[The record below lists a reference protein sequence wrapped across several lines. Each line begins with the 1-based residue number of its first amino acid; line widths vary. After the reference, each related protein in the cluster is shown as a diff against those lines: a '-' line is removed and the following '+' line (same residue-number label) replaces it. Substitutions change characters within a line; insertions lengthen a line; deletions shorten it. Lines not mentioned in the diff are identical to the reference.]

1 MTDQQLLDRL
11 REWLPLQRWF
21 PFTATPDQLRLN
33 VVGRTDVGGDDRWE
47 SEPGTQ
53 RTIYLV
59 QVTVGERTELLS
71 VPVVGSIREI
81 PELERFAIGSYCV
94 GGPDRPLPEQLIAG
108 AEASASFLRR
118 AISQAGSLLER
129 RRGSRHGT
137 QGGARRAAD
146 DAASSGSARPGTEAA
161 DRVSGTEA
169 ADDGATLHL

>member
-94 GGPDRPLPEQLIAG
+94 GGPDPPA
-108 AEASASFLRR
+108 AR
-118 AISQAGSLLER
+118 AAD
-129 RRGSRHGT
+129 RGSRGLGVLPAPRDLAGRFAAGAT
-137 QGGARRAAD
+137 SRLASRDPGWGSQGGGRR
-146 DAASSGSARPGTEAA
+146 
-161 DRVSGTEA
+161 RVVGFRKA
-169 ADDGATLHL
+169 GH